1 MPTNIFYPAYLRYS
15 KVLERV
21 VSLRRFRLG
30 GLRMEAANQGK
41 TRNCV
46 SCGRAIAWDANVCQ
60 YCGHDFRAPAAAP
73 PHEKTIL
80 SLVGGILILIAGI
93 MGLAMGAIF
102 LVAANNVDTL
112 ADWGVDVAGVGD
124 MLSDI
129 LTACGII
136 IIVLALIVVL
146 GGFFGVMRKHW
157 GLVILGGVLGLFLIG
172 PYMLASILSLI
183 GLVLVAVS
191 KKDFN

>member
-1 MPTNIFYPAYLRYS
+1 
-15 KVLERV
+15 
-21 VSLRRFRLG
+21 
-30 GLRMEAANQGK
+30 
-41 TRNCV
+41 
-46 SCGRAIAWDANVCQ
+46 
-60 YCGHDFRAPAAAP
+60 
-73 PHEKTIL
+73 
-80 SLVGGILILIAGI
+80 
-93 MGLAMGAIF
+93 MGAIF

-124 MLSDI
+124 ILSDI
-129 LTACGII
+129 LTVCGII
-136 IIVLALIVVL
+136 IIVLALIVLL

-191 KKDFN
+191 KKDFS